1 MWRTLALRTTGNG
14 TLVAKGVM
22 TANFFLAATTRKE
35 HRVRLPVPL
44 LRQTIDAYLE
54 SLEPFLEDLSKKSGR
69 SKEDLASERKLWADD
84 FEKGVG
90 KLCQDRLLGQNS
102 CGFTSHSKSKDFFF
116 QNLMLNHH
124 TIG

>member
-1 MWRTLALRTTGNG
+1 MWRTLTLRTTGNL
-14 TLVAKGVM
+14 TAKRVM

-35 HRVRLPVPL
+35 YKVSSPRLPVPSI
-44 LRQTIDAYLE
+44 RQTIDAYLE

-90 KLCQDRLLGQNS
+90 KLCQDRLLGRNFIRVH
-102 CGFTSHSKSKDFFF
+102 FTS
-116 QNLMLNHH
+116 Q
-124 TIG
+124 I